1 MNNTNDL
8 QKKEH
13 KATKKKNGSPK
24 NNTKRKVPKTIMQE
38 FKTQGI
44 TALEKLSKIQLN
56 NIVKEANKQYHA
68 HQTGKQSPILTDAEY
83 DIVKEYLENKYP
95 NADALRDIG
104 ADVPEKQKVDLPINM
119 PSMDKI
125 KPDSEALS
133 QWCKKY
139 KGPYVLSC
147 KLDGVSGLYYT
158 MDNKSKLYTRGNG
171 KIGQD
176 VSHLLKSIK
185 LPDKQNIIV
194 RGEFIVSKTV
204 FNTKYKNDF
213 ANIRNMVA
221 GIINRKTLDK
231 KAKDVDF
238 IAYEVI
244 EPVIKPSEQ
253 MSFLKENGFNTVKN
267 DSYNT
272 ITNDLLSEILVNW
285 RENYEYEIDGI
296 IVNDDNSYARLEGN
310 PDHAFAFKMVIS
322 DQLAETQVTDVIW
335 TASKDGYLKPRVR
348 VNPVHI
354 GGVKIEFATG
364 FNGQY
369 IESNKIG
376 IGAIIQLVRSGD
388 VIPYIK
394 SVSTPAES
402 AKMPDVPYTWTD
414 THVDIILANKSDDP
428 VVLEKRITSFFT
440 GLEIDGLS
448 SGNVKRLIKGG
459 YNTIP
464 KVLHM
469 KESDFLEV
477 EGFKEKMANK
487 IFTSIK
493 SKIQNASLVKIMAA
507 SGTMGRGLGERKLKP
522 IMEKYPNI
530 LISGE
535 TENEKMEMLINVDGI
550 GKENAK
556 TFIENIPIL
565 LQFITECKLTERL
578 RRRSATPDQK
588 EPEDDVTTHPL
599 YGKKIVFTGFRDKA
613 IMEMLEN
620 KYKVTFVSSVNKN
633 TNLVVVKNKND
644 TNKKIDQAK
653 LLGIDVLDF
662 NEFKIKF
669 N

>member
-44 TALEKLSKIQLN
+44 TALERLSKIQLN

-68 HQTGKQSPILTDAEY
+68 HQTVKNAPILTDAEY

-285 RENYEYEIDGI
+285 REKYEYEIDGI
-296 IVNDDNSYARLEGN
+296 IVNDDNNYARLEGN

-414 THVDIILANKSDDP
+414 THVDIMLANKSDDP
-428 VVLEKRITSFFT
+428 VVLEKRITAFFT
-440 GLEIDGLS
+440 ALEIDGLS

-493 SKIQNASLVKIMAA
+493 SKIQDASLVKIMAA

-556 TFIENIPIL
+556 TFIENIPTL

-588 EPEDDVTTHPL
+588 EPEDDVKTHPL

-653 LLGIDVLDF
+653 SLGIDVLDF

>member
-267 DSYNT
+267 DSYNA
-272 ITNDLLSEILVNW
+272 ITNDLLSELLVNW
-285 RENYEYEIDGI
+285 REKYEYEIDGI
-296 IVNDDNSYARLEGN
+296 IVNDDNNYARLEGN

-535 TENEKMEMLINVDGI
+535 TENEKMEMLIIVDGI

>member
-267 DSYNT
+267 DSYNA
-272 ITNDLLSEILVNW
+272 ITNDLLSELLVNW
-285 RENYEYEIDGI
+285 REKYEYEIDGI